1 MVRRAHQPFP
11 VPELVEGQLW
21 FDRLTKR
28 NWDEAFL
35 FQSGL
40 LARRKRGEDGKW
52 DIEIEGVWNVG

>member
-1 MVRRAHQPFP
+1 MYEVRWTENGEKKTEQIKNR
-11 VPELVEGQLW
+11 
-21 FDRLTKR
+21 
-28 NWDEAFL
+28 DEAFL